1 MLISVVFG
9 TAVGVISGY
18 IGGKLDQFLMRLV
31 DMLMSIPSFLVLI
44 VLNTYLTPKVS
55 TIILIIGFL
64 SWMEVSRIVRGET
77 LKIKENEYCLVLKL
91 LVSRLEI
98 YY

>member
-1 MLISVVFG
+1 MLISIVFG

-44 VLNTYLTPKVS
+44 VLNTYLAPKAS
-55 TIILIIGFL
+55 IKKL
-64 SWMEVSRIVRGET
+64 SQ
-77 LKIKENEYCLVLKL
+77 L
-91 LVSRLEI
+91 LVH
-98 YY
+98 

>member
-31 DMLMSIPSFLVLI
+31 DMLMSIPS
-44 VLNTYLTPKVS
+44 S
-55 TIILIIGFL
+55 
-64 SWMEVSRIVRGET
+64 
-77 LKIKENEYCLVLKL
+77 
-91 LVSRLEI
+91 
-98 YY
+98 